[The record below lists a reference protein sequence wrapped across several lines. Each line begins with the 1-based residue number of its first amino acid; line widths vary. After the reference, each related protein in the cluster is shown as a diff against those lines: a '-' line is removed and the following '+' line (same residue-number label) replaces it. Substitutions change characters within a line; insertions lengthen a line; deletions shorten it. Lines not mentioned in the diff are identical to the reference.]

1 MLEANA
7 DAMRYDVRWSCAPED
22 DDAREVLKAY
32 EYARAHTNVS
42 ENRQQGGAVVGL
54 L

>member
-1 MLEANA
+1 
-7 DAMRYDVRWSCAPED
+7 MRYDVRWSCAPED

-42 ENRQQGGAVVGL
+42 ENRQQGGAVVVGL
-54 L
+54 LSIGL